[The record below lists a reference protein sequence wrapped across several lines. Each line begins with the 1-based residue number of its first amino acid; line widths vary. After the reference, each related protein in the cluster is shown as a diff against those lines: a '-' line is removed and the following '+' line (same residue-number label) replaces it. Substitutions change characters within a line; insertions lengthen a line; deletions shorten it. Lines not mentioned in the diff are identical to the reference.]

1 MLSEPAAEEQHPPGP
16 ACSRPALGPS
26 IAPVFAHAAGAAAID
41 APVWLVAYG
50 AGVVVLLVAV
60 SLRSRLVAGTR
71 PRGHPRDRPQP
82 AGPGPGDGPD
92 RHDRRPLGGGGGPP
106 VRRSVWAPW
115 WS

>member
-16 ACSRPALGPS
+16 ACSRPALGRS

-82 AGPGPGDGPD
+82 ALPGPGDGPA
-92 RHDRRPLGGGGGPP
+92 RHDPRPAGPLARRGA
-106 VRRSVWAPW
+106 APAPATVAL
-115 WS
+115 